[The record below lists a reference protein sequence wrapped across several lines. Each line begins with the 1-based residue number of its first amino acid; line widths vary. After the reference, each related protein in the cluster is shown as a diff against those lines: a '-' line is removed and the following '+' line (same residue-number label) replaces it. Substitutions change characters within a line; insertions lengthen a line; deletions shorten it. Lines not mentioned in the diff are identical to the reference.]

1 MDIKDIIQ
9 EVKSQLRAEDVKNKI
24 ALDLNLKLDK
34 SNKCLCFNHNEKVPS
49 MSFDMK
55 AKKFRCFSC
64 SFTYDIFNHYQEYYN
79 KSFIEALNSIISDFN
94 LSIDKINTETNR
106 KAIKPPTVHEG
117 DISNVIKYM
126 NKRKISESTIKYA
139 NVKADKKG
147 NIVFEY
153 KNELGEHI
161 TNKYRPARK
170 IDKDK
175 KELKMWFEK
184 ETNINT
190 LYLMDK
196 ASFEETLVIT
206 EGECMSGETEVLTKS
221 GWVRL
226 DRYEK
231 QEVMVVDENMN
242 GKFEKPLAYINK
254 EYEGYIYEYRN
265 RNYSFAGTPNHNMVY
280 IYKGEVIKRKLCD
293 MTNTVRG
300 VVPTAINVHG
310 TGIKLTNNQIALYL
324 AISADASIDYRKN
337 GNMYVKFGFKKK
349 RKICRLLNILK
360 KENIV
365 FKHKEMDDGR
375 FYIYFTAPKWF
386 KSKKIPME
394 WIEEATMEQRHFI
407 IDEMVYWD
415 GNMVNNRNQLE
426 YSSKEIENAEFMQI
440 LSHTCGYNSSIIKRN
455 NSFGEWYK
463 VSILL
468 GKKSVSWQNMKKN
481 ETTRKVDRVYCVTV
495 STGMILIRNNG
506 KVSVTGNCDALSLI
520 ESGYKNAVSVPTG
533 CKSTEWI
540 NINWDFLEKF
550 EEVILWFD
558 NDDPGKEGVKEVFN
572 RLPNNTVKVV
582 YSTLAN
588 DINELLYKYGKD
600 TVLKELQKASIPLVE
615 GVKSTKQISTFNI
628 YEAETIQLGIDKIDD
643 RIIGMPLGSLN
654 VITGRTGEGK
664 STILNQFFIGES
676 IRQGY
681 KVFLFS
687 GELTESNAKGWL
699 LDTLANE
706 NDLLEFTNKK
716 GIKYKKLSS
725 NAINRMDDFLEDK
738 FFLYTDE
745 DYTIKSIIKKME
757 IMAKRYGVKVFCI
770 DNLMVTENDEKEELR
785 NQTEI
790 VKMLKS
796 FAKKYNAI
804 VHLVA
809 HPRKAQ
815 NGQRDLDKSDISGS
829 ANITNLADYVV
840 LVQRMYEEDGTDKHT
855 EFAINKDRYMGNNC
869 KIALLFNKD
878 RRRFYCKNGN
888 GEELE
893 VNYLVNNVKVEEYS
907 FEELVG
913 GWE

>member
-9 EVKSQLRAEDVKNKI
+9 EVKSQVRAEDVKNKI

-94 LSIDKINTETNR
+94 LSIDKVNTETNR
-106 KAIKPPTVHEG
+106 KAIKPPTVHNS
-117 DISNVIKYM
+117 DISNVIKYI
-126 NKRKISESTIKYA
+126 NKRKISEYTIKYA

-196 ASFEETLVIT
+196 ANFEEPLTIC
-206 EGECMSGETEVLTKS
+206 EGE
-221 GWVRL
+221 
-226 DRYEK
+226 
-231 QEVMVVDENMN
+231 
-242 GKFEKPLAYINK
+242 F
-254 EYEGYIYEYRN
+254 
-265 RNYSFAGTPNHNMVY
+265 
-280 IYKGEVIKRKLCD
+280 
-293 MTNTVRG
+293 
-300 VVPTAINVHG
+300 
-310 TGIKLTNNQIALYL
+310 
-324 AISADASIDYRKN
+324 
-337 GNMYVKFGFKKK
+337 
-349 RKICRLLNILK
+349 
-360 KENIV
+360 
-365 FKHKEMDDGR
+365 
-375 FYIYFTAPKWF
+375 
-386 KSKKIPME
+386 
-394 WIEEATMEQRHFI
+394 
-407 IDEMVYWD
+407 
-415 GNMVNNRNQLE
+415 
-426 YSSKEIENAEFMQI
+426 
-440 LSHTCGYNSSIIKRN
+440 
-455 NSFGEWYK
+455 
-463 VSILL
+463 
-468 GKKSVSWQNMKKN
+468 
-481 ETTRKVDRVYCVTV
+481 
-495 STGMILIRNNG
+495 
-506 KVSVTGNCDALSLI
+506 DALSLI
-520 ESGYKNAVSVPTG
+520 ESGYKNVVSVPTG

-550 EEVILWFD
+550 EEVVLWFD

-572 RLPNNTVKVV
+572 RLPNDTVKVV

-600 TVLKELQKASIPLVE
+600 TVLKELEKASIPLVE

-628 YEAETIQLGIDKIDD
+628 YEAETIQLGIERIDD

-716 GIKYKKLSS
+716 GIKYKKISS

-840 LVQRMYEEDGTDKHT
+840 LIQRMYEEDGTDKHT

-869 KIALLFNKD
+869 KIALLFDKD

-888 GEELE
+888 GEELK
-893 VNYLVNNVKVEEYS
+893 VNYLTDNLKVEEYS
-907 FEELVG
+907 FEELDG

>member
-9 EVKSQLRAEDVKNKI
+9 EVKSQVRAEDVKNKI

-94 LSIDKINTETNR
+94 LSIDKINAETNR
-106 KAIKPPTVHEG
+106 KAIKPPTVHNS
-117 DISNVIKYM
+117 DISNVIKYI
-126 NKRKISESTIKYA
+126 NKRKISEYTIKYA

-196 ASFEETLVIT
+196 ASFEEALIIC
-206 EGECMSGETEVLTKS
+206 EGE
-221 GWVRL
+221 
-226 DRYEK
+226 
-231 QEVMVVDENMN
+231 
-242 GKFEKPLAYINK
+242 F
-254 EYEGYIYEYRN
+254 
-265 RNYSFAGTPNHNMVY
+265 
-280 IYKGEVIKRKLCD
+280 
-293 MTNTVRG
+293 
-300 VVPTAINVHG
+300 
-310 TGIKLTNNQIALYL
+310 
-324 AISADASIDYRKN
+324 
-337 GNMYVKFGFKKK
+337 
-349 RKICRLLNILK
+349 
-360 KENIV
+360 
-365 FKHKEMDDGR
+365 
-375 FYIYFTAPKWF
+375 
-386 KSKKIPME
+386 
-394 WIEEATMEQRHFI
+394 
-407 IDEMVYWD
+407 
-415 GNMVNNRNQLE
+415 
-426 YSSKEIENAEFMQI
+426 
-440 LSHTCGYNSSIIKRN
+440 
-455 NSFGEWYK
+455 
-463 VSILL
+463 
-468 GKKSVSWQNMKKN
+468 
-481 ETTRKVDRVYCVTV
+481 
-495 STGMILIRNNG
+495 
-506 KVSVTGNCDALSLI
+506 DALSLI

-600 TVLKELQKASIPLVE
+600 TVLKELKKASIPLVE

-628 YEAETIQLGIDKIDD
+628 YEAETIQLGIERIDD
-643 RIIGMPLGSLN
+643 KIIGMPLGSLN

-706 NDLLEFTNKK
+706 DDLLEFTSKR

-725 NAINRMDDFLEDK
+725 NSISRMDNFLEDK

-840 LVQRMYEEDGTDKHT
+840 LIQRMYEEDGTDKHT

>member
-1 MDIKDIIQ
+1 MDIKNIIQ
-9 EVKSQLRAEDVKNKI
+9 EVKSQVRAEDVKNKI

-106 KAIKPPTVHEG
+106 KAIKPPTVHES
-117 DISNVIKYM
+117 DISNVIKYI
-126 NKRKISESTIKYA
+126 NKRKISEATIKYA
-139 NVKADKKG
+139 NIKSDKKG

-196 ASFEETLVIT
+196 ANFEEALVIC
-206 EGECMSGETEVLTKS
+206 EGE
-221 GWVRL
+221 
-226 DRYEK
+226 
-231 QEVMVVDENMN
+231 
-242 GKFEKPLAYINK
+242 F
-254 EYEGYIYEYRN
+254 
-265 RNYSFAGTPNHNMVY
+265 
-280 IYKGEVIKRKLCD
+280 
-293 MTNTVRG
+293 
-300 VVPTAINVHG
+300 
-310 TGIKLTNNQIALYL
+310 
-324 AISADASIDYRKN
+324 
-337 GNMYVKFGFKKK
+337 
-349 RKICRLLNILK
+349 
-360 KENIV
+360 
-365 FKHKEMDDGR
+365 
-375 FYIYFTAPKWF
+375 
-386 KSKKIPME
+386 
-394 WIEEATMEQRHFI
+394 
-407 IDEMVYWD
+407 
-415 GNMVNNRNQLE
+415 
-426 YSSKEIENAEFMQI
+426 
-440 LSHTCGYNSSIIKRN
+440 
-455 NSFGEWYK
+455 
-463 VSILL
+463 
-468 GKKSVSWQNMKKN
+468 
-481 ETTRKVDRVYCVTV
+481 
-495 STGMILIRNNG
+495 
-506 KVSVTGNCDALSLI
+506 DALSLV
-520 ESGYKNAVSVPTG
+520 ESGYKNVVSIPTG

-588 DINELLYKYGKD
+588 DINELLYKYGKG
-600 TVLKELQKASIPLVE
+600 TVLKELKKASIPLVE

-628 YEAETIQLGIDKIDD
+628 YEAETIQLGIERIDD
-643 RIIGMPLGSLN
+643 KIIGMPLGSLN

-706 NDLLEFTNKK
+706 DDLLEFTSKR

-725 NAINRMDDFLEDK
+725 NSINRMDNFLEDK

-840 LVQRMYEEDGTDKHT
+840 LIQRMYEEDGTDKHT

-869 KIALLFNKD
+869 KIALLFDKE

-888 GEELE
+888 GEELK
-893 VNYLVNNVKVEEYS
+893 VNYLTDNLKVEEYS
-907 FEELVG
+907 FEELDG
-913 GWE
+913 SWE

>member
-1 MDIKDIIQ
+1 MDIKNIIQ
-9 EVKSQLRAEDVKNKI
+9 EVKSQVRAENVKNKI

-106 KAIKPPTVHEG
+106 KAIKPPTIHDS
-117 DISNVIKYM
+117 DISNVIKYIS
-126 NKRKISESTIKYA
+126 KRKISEATIKYA

-196 ASFEETLVIT
+196 ANFEEALVIC
-206 EGECMSGETEVLTKS
+206 EGE
-221 GWVRL
+221 
-226 DRYEK
+226 
-231 QEVMVVDENMN
+231 
-242 GKFEKPLAYINK
+242 F
-254 EYEGYIYEYRN
+254 
-265 RNYSFAGTPNHNMVY
+265 
-280 IYKGEVIKRKLCD
+280 
-293 MTNTVRG
+293 
-300 VVPTAINVHG
+300 
-310 TGIKLTNNQIALYL
+310 
-324 AISADASIDYRKN
+324 
-337 GNMYVKFGFKKK
+337 
-349 RKICRLLNILK
+349 
-360 KENIV
+360 
-365 FKHKEMDDGR
+365 
-375 FYIYFTAPKWF
+375 
-386 KSKKIPME
+386 
-394 WIEEATMEQRHFI
+394 
-407 IDEMVYWD
+407 
-415 GNMVNNRNQLE
+415 
-426 YSSKEIENAEFMQI
+426 
-440 LSHTCGYNSSIIKRN
+440 
-455 NSFGEWYK
+455 
-463 VSILL
+463 
-468 GKKSVSWQNMKKN
+468 
-481 ETTRKVDRVYCVTV
+481 
-495 STGMILIRNNG
+495 
-506 KVSVTGNCDALSLI
+506 DALSLI

-572 RLPNNTVKVV
+572 RLPNDTVKVV

-600 TVLKELQKASIPLVE
+600 TVLKELQKASMPLVE

-628 YEAETIQLGIDKIDD
+628 YETETIQLGIERIDD

-676 IRQGY
+676 IKQGY

-706 NDLLEFTNKK
+706 NDLLEFTNRK

-725 NAINRMDDFLEDK
+725 NAIGRMDDFLEDK

-815 NGQRDLDKSDISGS
+815 NGQKDLDKSDISGS